1 MESSVLQRISEF
13 ISANGYNVRSFSKK
27 IGMPQTTL
35 NNYIL
40 KKRSLSFE
48 VIDKIINSFEDISA
62 EWLLRGEGSMYRIT
76 EDDQPLSN
84 AEKLLAEFAYQTELI
99 VKERDEEIRKLRLE
113 NAMLVAEANVRKAG

>member
-1 MESSVLQRISEF
+1 M
-13 ISANGYNVRSFSKK
+13 
-27 IGMPQTTL
+27 
-35 NNYIL
+35 
-40 KKRSLSFE
+40 SFE

>member
-1 MESSVLQRISEF
+1 MESTVLQRIKSIIEKSNISITTLSKEF
-13 ISANGYNVRSFSKK
+13 GVV
-27 IGMPQTTL
+27 QTTL
-35 NNYIL
+35 NRQLKGDVALSCSTIEAIL
-40 KKRSLSFE
+40 HY
-48 VIDKIINSFEDISA
+48 FEDISA